1 MQYFSQGKLCALW
14 QDSEAPKLD
23 DSVVAGIYRDIFR
36 PTLEQD
42 VAWLYNA
49 MVKSVQKTDAI
60 DFDEYLKAITTFKEI
75 VSDMSLP
82 KTKEL
87 NSGFIKLRTD
97 FMDRKLFGF
106 TRAATNLARDH
117 EETNLPISD
126 KHYISARISCIG
138 YDTSAALAAL
148 GAKMKSPEGRS
159 AMLVAS
165 MQGSNE
171 LNDLLVRHW
180 LNERKAADICYIHAR
195 MMTMVASIK
204 LLNRLQT
211 ASAAAPNDMPH
222 DDVSAAIRVSQIRV
236 VAGKGF
242 KAA

>member
-23 DSVVAGIYRDIFR
+23 DSVVARVYRDIFR

-42 VAWLYNA
+42 VAWLYNV
-49 MVKSVQKTDAI
+49 MVKSVQKTDAV

-75 VSDMSLP
+75 VSGMSLP

-87 NSGFIKLRTD
+87 TSGFVKLRTD
-97 FMDRKLFGF
+97 YLDRKLFGF
-106 TRAATNLARDH
+106 TRAAANLAREH

-126 KHYISARISCIG
+126 KQYISARISCIG

-148 GAKMKSPEGRS
+148 GARMKSPEGRS
-159 AMLVAS
+159 AMLIAS
-165 MQGSNE
+165 MQEPNE
-171 LNDLLVRHW
+171 LENLLVKHW

-195 MMTMVASIK
+195 MMTMVASVK
-204 LLNRLQT
+204 LFNRLQT
-211 ASAAAPNDMPH
+211 AGAAAPQDMPH
-222 DDVSAAIRVSQIRV
+222 DDVSAAIRVSQIKV
-236 VAGKGF
+236 VAGKSF